1 MNNSAP
7 FHIIHE
13 NSNSFWRHL
22 EWCNQQCTVMWRRY
36 FIFIFSNIQT
46 GLDSRDGNVTRPHCP
61 CHARTM
67 QQTKIKCWTSNL
79 KFPFYFPKMT
89 PANSI
94 LKGKKKKNKTKTRNN
109 NNFIHACTLHKYIIH
124 SLSQPVKNKT
134 LVYNTQVPL
143 DTSLDNRHGDFRSYI
158 PPFCLASMPD
168 GRSGFMADFHWVPPL
183 FTGVGS
189 IQTPWNK

>member
-1 MNNSAP
+1 
-7 FHIIHE
+7 
-13 NSNSFWRHL
+13 
-22 EWCNQQCTVMWRRY
+22 MWRRY

-94 LKGKKKKNKTKTRNN
+94 LKGKKKQNKTKTRNN

-124 SLSQPVKNKT
+124 SLSQPVKNKA
-134 LVYNTQVPL
+134 LVFNILSPRYLAWQSSRRFPIIYSAILFSFHAGWTVWLHGWLSLGPTIIYRGGKYT
-143 DTSLDNRHGDFRSYI
+143 DT
-158 PPFCLASMPD
+158 
-168 GRSGFMADFHWVPPL
+168 VE
-183 FTGVGS
+183 
-189 IQTPWNK
+189 

>member
-94 LKGKKKKNKTKTRNN
+94 LKGKKKQNKTKTRISR
-109 NNFIHACTLHKYIIH
+109 FSDCAVLFDAKRQPRCLHL
-124 SLSQPVKNKT
+124 SLSSCSLLTLKGIFSDSNNIFLWHKSEDINKKKVISKISVHSKSSFT
-134 LVYNTQVPL
+134 SYAWLCALVL
-143 DTSLDNRHGDFRSYI
+143 LHRLM
-158 PPFCLASMPD
+158 C
-168 GRSGFMADFHWVPPL
+168 
-183 FTGVGS
+183 
-189 IQTPWNK
+189 